1 MRSASAPKARRSAI
15 IWNRSAASMT
25 VVWGQTPSSR
35 TSSISSNSLSYSALA
50 PNLNENH

>member
-35 TSSISSNSLSYSALA
+35 TSSNSLSYSALA
-50 PNLNENH
+50 PNLIENH